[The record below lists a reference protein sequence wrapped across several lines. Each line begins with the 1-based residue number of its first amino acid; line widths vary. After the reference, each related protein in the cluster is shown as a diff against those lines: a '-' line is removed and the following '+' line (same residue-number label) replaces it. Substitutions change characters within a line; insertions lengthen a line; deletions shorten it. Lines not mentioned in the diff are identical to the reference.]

1 MPTIMNIS
9 VADCQVFGEL
19 CVPAE
24 MPRAGWVFTGF
35 RRPHTIR
42 VATLAP
48 HAARCTEEDE
58 DERSH
63 QT

>member
-1 MPTIMNIS
+1 MNIG
-9 VADCQVFGEL
+9 VADCQIFGEL

-24 MPRAGWVFTGF
+24 MPRAGGVFTGF
-35 RRPHTIR
+35 RRPPTIR

-48 HAARCTEEDE
+48 HAARCAEEDE
-58 DERSH
+58 DERGD